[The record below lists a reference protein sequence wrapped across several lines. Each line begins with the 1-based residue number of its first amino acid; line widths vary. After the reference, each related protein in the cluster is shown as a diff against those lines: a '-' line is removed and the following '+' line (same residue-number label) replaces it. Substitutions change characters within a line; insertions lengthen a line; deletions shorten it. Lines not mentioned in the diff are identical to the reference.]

1 MSRITTHV
9 LNTTEGSP
17 AKGMK
22 INLYFM
28 GKNIWEL
35 AGNGITDK
43 DGRISDLL
51 PADEELNPGVYRIV
65 FDTGDYF
72 KDNDVLCFYPV
83 VEIFF
88 EVSGKEHY
96 HIPLLISPFGYT
108 TYRGS

>member
-1 MSRITTHV
+1 MSKITTHV
-9 LNTTEGSP
+9 LNTSEGSP
-17 AKGMK
+17 ASGMK

-28 GKNIWEL
+28 GKDIWEL
-35 AGNGITDK
+35 AGSSISDK

-51 PADEELNPGVYRIV
+51 PDDKTTEPGVYRMV

-72 KDNDVLCFYPV
+72 KELGVYCFYPV